1 MCGVRCE
8 LKDGKARCTMC
19 ILDFSSSSTEFGE
32 LKDEKAR
39 MLHVHPGSHLLSSS
53 RLAGI
58 ASCLAGVAAWLAEV
72 SLWLAGVSSWLA
84 GVSSWLAG
92 VFFLAGGSVFLVGWC
107 LFLAGWSVSSI
118 CCLTFFL
125 EFGWNCFL
133 AGWALKKPLVRVF
146 KEPYTAL

>member
-1 MCGVRCE
+1 
-8 LKDGKARCTMC
+8 MC
-19 ILDFSSSSTEFGE
+19 ILDFSSFSTQFAE

-53 RLAGI
+53 RLAGL

-84 GVSSWLAG
+84 GVLLGWLESFSG
-92 VFFLAGGSVFLVGWC
+92 WRKCFPGWLVSLPRWLEC
-107 LFLAGWSVSSI
+107 LLN
-118 CCLTFFL
+118 LLLDTFF

-133 AGWALKKPLVRVF
+133 AGWALKKLLVRAF